1 MDDRRRLSVG
11 PQEMNFVQLGMLVGD
26 GRGRSNFQDMHFSR
40 SSRPPPSSF
49 FFLIP
54 PLQVF
59 VDSKPYSVKP
69 LEELLLQEFG
79 ADTKLFDI
87 REPK

>member
-1 MDDRRRLSVG
+1 MAGGEAISKTCIFLVRLD
-11 PQEMNFVQLGMLVGD
+11 PLP
-26 GRGRSNFQDMHFSR
+26 H
-40 SSRPPPSSF
+40 PF

-54 PLQVF
+54 LLQVF